1 VLLQTL
7 PVGSIGIGNG
17 ICVVLAHMHPHDLTR
32 LSESRVYRTTQ
43 AQLGILDGHCSA
55 KWNLG
60 SARSG
65 DSHD

>member
-1 VLLQTL
+1 
-7 PVGSIGIGNG
+7 
-17 ICVVLAHMHPHDLTR
+17 MHPHDLIR